1 MEKSRLSSITIINL
15 LSANLKKLPNTL
27 KQFVD
32 NLPTNCLS
40 VFDHF
45 VKLALKE
52 LTLKDFMLTEFF
64 SNRWI
69 KSMIL
74 LEKEKL

>member
-1 MEKSRLSSITIINL
+1 MEQSRLSSITIINL
-15 LSANLKKLPNTL
+15 LSANLKKLPNTF

>member
-1 MEKSRLSSITIINL
+1 MEQSRLSSITIINL

-27 KQFVD
+27 KQFAD

>member
-1 MEKSRLSSITIINL
+1 MEQSRLSSITIINL

>member
-1 MEKSRLSSITIINL
+1 MEQSRLISITIINL

>member
-1 MEKSRLSSITIINL
+1 MEQSRLGSITIINL

>member
-1 MEKSRLSSITIINL
+1 MEQSRLSSITIINL

-45 VKLALKE
+45 VKLAPKE

>member
-1 MEKSRLSSITIINL
+1 MEQSRLSSITIINL

-69 KSMIL
+69 KSMIF

>member
-1 MEKSRLSSITIINL
+1 MEQSRLSSITIFNL

>member
-1 MEKSRLSSITIINL
+1 MGQSRLSSITIINL